1 MKKRVRTSTFQ
12 LNDSDILP
20 KMTKK
25 LNALKSDLY
34 KIKE

>member
-1 MKKRVRTSTFQ
+1 MKKRVRTSSFQ

-25 LNALKSDLY
+25 LNALKLDLF
-34 KIKE
+34 KVK